1 MKLPFILMIHSSFEA
16 LFAHFTPLSND
27 YTLHP
32 FIPQREPDKHAVDQ
46 TLCHIRMEVDA
57 TVYVFSF

>member
-1 MKLPFILMIHSSFEA
+1 MIHSTFEA

-46 TLCHIRMEVDA
+46 TLCHIGMEVDA